1 MTSVFFLIVAM
12 AGAALIGVV
21 ILAAELLLMGHCW
34 MHDRDSDH
42 APNPVVRFLALL
54 HRAKPELTWSKDI
67 RYKTKSG
74 RSHEGGVIVLSTL
87 VWWIGFWLGVM
98 FPVVSIPGV
107 VIVSLMFWRRK
118 QLRLAKQNNQ

>member
-12 AGAALIGVV
+12 AGTALIVV
-21 ILAAELLLMGHCW
+21 VFIAAELLLMGHCW
-34 MHDRDSDH
+34 MHDRDPDH
-42 APNPVVRFLALL
+42 VPNPVVRFLALL

-74 RSHEGGVIVLSTL
+74 QTHEGGVIVLSTL
-87 VWWIGFWLGVM
+87 VWWIGFWLCVM

-118 QLRLAKQNNQ
+118 QLRLAKKNDQ